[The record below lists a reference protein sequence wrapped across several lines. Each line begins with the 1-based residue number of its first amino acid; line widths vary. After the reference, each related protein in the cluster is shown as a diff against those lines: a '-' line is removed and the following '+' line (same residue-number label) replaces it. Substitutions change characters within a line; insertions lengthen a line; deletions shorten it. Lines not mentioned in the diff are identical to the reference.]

1 MKKLLTF
8 SMLILS
14 ISIYSQPISSLKDE
28 LNTSDKSIKR
38 FVGDWVGTG
47 WGWEIRFK
55 QTSGDFIKQFAGTK
69 ARDLPFEGEKHIMTL
84 MVTHVTQFYFSINES
99 GQVKGKGTI
108 TYGLIPNLCGLSALT
123 KQVNDAVNMMSLVPT
138 IFRWGAQI
146 STNTIKAFNSEWY
159 QQENKLATS
168 LSEFSEITKSL
179 SNVGKG
185 TLPPGE
191 FDQALIQWYKD
202 AGASSDVVNLA
213 AAILFNRC
221 ASGLYNFGSGMDC
234 SVLSDVPISQNVP
247 SLGKTLSEKA
257 LQIILKN
264 LANEVKKKLIAL
276 DLNSQKNEQLCLCG
290 AGVSTA
296 AGTRV
301 GPATL
306 QQLILEF
313 GPDIAKAA
321 LFEAAIG
328 SPPVG
333 LLLSIPGVTQVQ
345 YYYKGLKNGPEIRSF
360 DLKGN
365 LTFNGG
371 KPELKLEMDG
381 DVYDGDKNLTLE
393 YMVNYKKENPTFPT
407 WSPFLKD
414 PGKVYESGKETVRER
429 KTIIRK
435 EEFVDKATG
444 KKMTVE
450 IPEEITTEKEV
461 YQDTPFATFEE
472 AGSHRNNVK
481 VWHEY
486 EYFWNAHKLTE
497 PKVKE
502 SEKSD
507 EQNKAQKKEIEARTK
522 EIEQTGKTSFDIE
535 FENGKESVT
544 QNSEEQINIITRVI
558 ENFPQNNFLIAVLS
572 DSLANKKLAEQRANF
587 IVSNLIING
596 ISKNRLTPLGSD
608 KKTKGDL
615 KKKKFKHT
623 KVDLVKK

>member
-1 MKKLLTF
+1 MQKYLF
-8 SMLILS
+8 LIVIIFS
-14 ISIYSQPISSLKDE
+14 IS
-28 LNTSDKSIKR
+28 TSAQQLSEEIKPLI
-38 FVGDWVGTG
+38 GDWVGTG

-69 ARDLPFEGEKHIMTL
+69 AKDLPFEGEKHIMTL
-84 MVTHVTQFYFSINES
+84 MVTHVTQFYFSVDES
-99 GQVKGKGTI
+99 GSVKGKGSI
-108 TYGLIPNLCGLSALT
+108 TYGLIPNLCGLAALT
-123 KQVNDAVNMMSLVPT
+123 KQVNEAVNMMSLVPT

-146 STNTIKAFNSEWY
+146 SQNTIKAFNSEWY

-168 LSEFSEITKSL
+168 LSEFSVITKSMADL
-179 SNVGKG
+179 GKG
-185 TLPPGE
+185 
-191 FDQALIQWYKD
+191 ALTPRELELALFQWYKD
-202 AGASSDVVNLA
+202 AASSPDVRSLA
-213 AAILFNRC
+213 STILFNRC
-221 ASGLYNFGSGMDC
+221 ASGMYNFGSGVDC
-234 SVLSDVPISQNVP
+234 SLLGNVAISQDIP
-247 SLGKTLSEKA
+247 SFGKTLTDKA

-345 YYYKGLKNGPEIRSF
+345 YYYKGLKDGPEIRSF
-360 DLKGN
+360 DLKGT
-365 LTFNGG
+365 LSSEGG
-371 KPELKLEMDG
+371 KAKLKLEMDG
-381 DVYDGDKNLTLE
+381 DVNDGDKNLTIE

-414 PGKVYESGKETVRER
+414 AGDVKESGTEIVRER
-429 KTIIRK
+429 KTVTRK
-435 EEFVDKATG
+435 EEFIDKATG

-461 YQDTPFATFEE
+461 YQDAPFATFYES
-472 AGSHRNNVK
+472 GMHRNNK
-481 VWHEY
+481 SMWHEY
-486 EYFWNAHKLTE
+486 EYFWNAHRLTE
-497 PKVKE
+497 PKDKE
-502 SEKSD
+502 TEKSD
-507 EQNKAQKKEIEARTK
+507 EKDKAQKKEIEDRIK
-522 EIEQTGKTSFDIE
+522 DIEQTGKTSFDIE
-535 FENGKESVT
+535 FESGKESVT
-544 QNSEEQINIITRVI
+544 QNSEAQIKIITKVI
-558 ENFPQNNFLIAVLS
+558 ENFPQNKFLIAVLA
-572 DSLANKKLAEQRANF
+572 DSLSDKKLAEQRANF
-587 IVSNLIING
+587 IVSKLITGG
-596 ISKNRLTPLGSD
+596 ISGNRLTALGSD
-608 KKTKGDL
+608 KKTTGDL
-615 KKKKFKHT
+615 KKKKLKHT